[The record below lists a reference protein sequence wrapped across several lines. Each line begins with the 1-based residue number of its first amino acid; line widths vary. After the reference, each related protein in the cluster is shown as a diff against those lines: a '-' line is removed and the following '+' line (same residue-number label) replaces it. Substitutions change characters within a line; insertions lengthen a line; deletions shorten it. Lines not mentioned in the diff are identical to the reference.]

1 MDRSIGFI
9 GLGNMGLPMA
19 RNLLRRGFE
28 LRVYNRT
35 PEKARELARLG
46 AVAVDVP
53 ADVVQADGLVITMVS
68 DDEALQVVT
77 AGPGGIGARLGRGAL
92 HVSMSTVSPELIRKL
107 AEQHRRAGAGLVSA
121 PVSGRP
127 DAAEAASLTVW
138 MAGGEP
144 DKRRARPALE
154 AMASAIH
161 DVGAEPPAGN
171 IAKLAVNLMVLASV
185 EMLAEALELAAR
197 GGVDRKTLA
206 AAVTER
212 LFTGPVL
219 TGYSMQLANRSESER
234 GFKVALAL
242 KDINLV
248 LKAAAATDVALPF
261 AQALHQRLRSV
272 YAKGLGERDVSA
284 LAADLAPPSSAG
296 VAARA

>member
-9 GLGNMGLPMA
+9 GLGTMGLPMA
-19 RNLLRRGFE
+19 RNLVRRGFE

-35 PEKARELARLG
+35 QEKTRELAQLG
-46 AVAVDVP
+46 AKAVDVP

-68 DDEALQVVT
+68 DDEALQTVT
-77 AGPGGIGARLGRGAL
+77 AGPGGIGARLGRGGL
-92 HVSMSTVSPELIRKL
+92 HVSMSTVSPELVRKL
-107 AEQHRRAGAGLVSA
+107 AEQHRRAGAALVSA

-138 MAGGEP
+138 LAGAEQ
-144 DKRRARPALE
+144 DKRRAHPALE

-171 IAKLAVNLMVLASV
+171 IAKLATNLMVLASV
-185 EMLAEALELAAR
+185 EMFAEALELAAR
-197 GGVDRKTLA
+197 GGVDRKALA
-206 AAVTER
+206 AALTER
-212 LFTGPVL
+212 LFTGPIL
-219 TGYSMQLANRSESER
+219 TGYGMRLASRSEGER

-242 KDINLV
+242 KDIDLV
-248 LKAAAATDVALPF
+248 LKAAAAREVTLPF

-272 YAKGLGERDVSA
+272 YTKGLGEHDVSA
-284 LAADLAPPSSAG
+284 LAADLAPPSRAG